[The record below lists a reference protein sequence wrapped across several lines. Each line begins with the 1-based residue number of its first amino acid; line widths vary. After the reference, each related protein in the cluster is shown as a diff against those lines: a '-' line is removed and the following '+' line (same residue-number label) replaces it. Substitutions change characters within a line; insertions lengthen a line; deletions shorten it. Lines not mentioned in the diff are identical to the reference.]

1 MAEQGSWVGL
11 GCVALSNVSG
21 FPRIGRNRELKFAT
35 EGHWRGETSAEEL
48 AATAKAIR
56 IENWKL
62 MQDAGIDLIP
72 SNDFSYYDQVLDT
85 IALVGA
91 VPERY
96 GWGGGEVDLD
106 TYFAM
111 ARGRQT
117 DDVDVTAME
126 MTKWFNTNYH
136 YIVPELGPDTRFSL
150 SSSKPFDEHSEAMEE
165 VGIDTVPVLIG
176 PVSFLLLSKPAEGV
190 DDRFDAVD
198 LIEPL
203 IEVYGEVI
211 EKLAGQGATWVQFDE
226 PCFVQDRTEKEL
238 DALRLA
244 YEELCK
250 VHERPRI
257 VVKTYF
263 DHVGD
268 AYGVLR
274 DLPIE
279 GVGLDFTGFIH
290 EEGIGFGEA
299 PFHEHGGRH
308 NAEFIANQEG
318 LDDQWLFAGIVDG
331 RNVWINHL
339 EHSLDALDGMRDRT
353 AQLVVSTSCS
363 LLHTPIDLDA
373 EPAGGDADLD
383 DELRSWMAFATQ
395 KIGEVATLAKGVAEG
410 REAIADQLD
419 KNDRAIDSRRDSAR
433 TRNPDVRDRVAALTE
448 ADARRDTPFAERKRL
463 QQEKLGLPTFP
474 ATTIGSFPQTDE
486 IRAAR
491 RQLREGEIELAEYED
506 RMRAEIDRVISFQE
520 EIGLDV
526 LVHGE
531 PERNDMVQYFG
542 EQMLGY
548 AFTENAWVQSYGSR
562 CVRPPIIFGDVSRP
576 APMTVEWITYAQ
588 SKTDLPLKGMLTGPV
603 TMLEWSFVRDD
614 QPRSETC
621 EQLALAIRD
630 EVADL
635 EEAGIPIIHVDEP
648 AIREGLPLRHDRWDE
663 YLRWAVYS
671 FRVATSGVS
680 DETQVHTHMCYSDFG
695 DILEHIQEMDADV
708 TLIEA
713 ARSRMELLHHW
724 DRSGFTHDLGPG
736 VYDIHSPRVPSTE
749 EIAELLHEAARV
761 LRPEQLWV
769 TPDCGLK
776 TRAWAEVDPS
786 LRNMVEAAKQLRE
799 ELVPAS

>member
-1 MAEQGSWVGL
+1 M
-11 GCVALSNVSG
+11 ALSNVTG

-35 EGHWRGETSAEEL
+35 EGYWRGETSADQL

-56 IENWKL
+56 VENWKL

-72 SNDFSYYDQVLDT
+72 SNDFSCYDQVLDT

-96 GWGGGEVDLD
+96 GWSGGQVHLD

-111 ARGRQT
+111 ARGTQ
-117 DDVDVTAME
+117 DVTAME
-126 MTKWFNTNYH
+126 MTKWFDTNYH

-150 SSSKPFDEHSEAMEE
+150 SSSKPFDEHAEAMEE

-190 DDRFDAVD
+190 SEHFDAVD

-203 IEVYGEVI
+203 VEVYGEVI
-211 EKLAGQGATWVQFDE
+211 ERLAEQGATWVQLDE
-226 PCFVQDRTEKEL
+226 PCFVEDRSEKEL

-250 VHERPRI
+250 VHERPRL

-274 DLPIE
+274 DLPVE
-279 GVGLDFTGFIH
+279 GVGLDFTGNVH
-290 EEGIGFGEA
+290 GDELDPGV
-299 PFHEHGGRH
+299 HEHGGRH
-308 NAEFIANQEG
+308 NAEFIASQEG

-339 EHSLDALDGMRDRT
+339 EHSLDALECLRTRT
-353 AQLVVSTSCS
+353 AQLVVWTGCS

-373 EPAGGDADLD
+373 EPSGVDADLD
-383 DELRSWMAFATQ
+383 QEVRSWMAFAVQ
-395 KIGEVATLAKGVAEG
+395 KVGEVATLAKGLADG

-419 KNDRAIDSRRDSAR
+419 ANDRARDSRRDSER
-433 TRNPDVRDRVAALTE
+433 TRNAEVRARIESLDEEHDQRSSPFEERRRAQRSRIEIPDL
-448 ADARRDTPFAERKRL
+448 
-463 QQEKLGLPTFP
+463 FP

-486 IRAAR
+486 IRQTRAKVKR
-491 RQLREGEIELAEYED
+491 GEIDWQTYREAMQGEIEK
-506 RMRAEIDRVISFQE
+506 VIRFQE
-520 EIGLDV
+520 DVGLDV

-542 EQMLGY
+542 EQMEGY
-548 AFTENAWVQSYGSR
+548 VFTENAWVQSYGSR
-562 CVRPPIIFGDVSRP
+562 YVRPPIIFGDVLRP
-576 APMTVEWITYAQ
+576 SQMTVDWTSYAQ
-588 SKTDLPLKGMLTGPV
+588 SLADKPVKGMLTGPV

-614 QPRSETC
+614 QPLAETC
-621 EQLALAIRD
+621 NQLALAIRD
-630 EVADL
+630 EVEDL
-635 EEAGIPIIHVDEP
+635 EKSGVQIIQVDEP
-648 AIREGLPLRHDRWDE
+648 AIREGLPLRKDRWAE
-663 YLRWAVYS
+663 YLTWAVHS
-671 FRVATSGVS
+671 FRLATAVVK
-680 DETQVHTHMCYSDFG
+680 DETQIQTHMCYSDFG

-713 ARSRMELLHHW
+713 ARSRMELLADW
-724 DRSGFTHDLGPG
+724 EKTGYRNDIGPG
-736 VYDIHSPRVPSTE
+736 VYDIHSPRIPSTGE
-749 EIAELLHEAARV
+749 MVELLHEAARV
-761 LRPEQLWV
+761 LRPEQIWV
-769 TPDCGLK
+769 NPDCGLK
-776 TRAWAEVDPS
+776 TRTWDEVEPS
-786 LRNMVEAAKQLRE
+786 LRNMVDAAKQLRE

>member
-1 MAEQGSWVGL
+1 M
-11 GCVALSNVSG
+11 ALSNVSG

-35 EGHWRGETSAEEL
+35 EGYWQGERSADEL

-56 IENWKL
+56 VENWKL
-62 MQDAGIDLIP
+62 MQKAGIDLIP

-96 GWGGGEVDLD
+96 GWGGGQVDLD

-150 SSSKPFDEHSEAMEE
+150 ASSKPFDEHAEAMEE

-176 PVSFLLLSKPAEGV
+176 PVSFLLLSKPADGV
-190 DDRFDAVD
+190 DEGFDALT

-203 IEVYGEVI
+203 VEVYGEVI
-211 EKLAGQGATWVQFDE
+211 ERLAEQGATWVQFDE
-226 PCFVQDRTEKEL
+226 PCFVEDREEREL

-279 GVGLDFTGFIH
+279 GVGLDFTGRVH
-290 EEGIGFGEA
+290 GNELGPEV
-299 PFHEHGGRH
+299 HEHGGRH
-308 NAEFIANQEG
+308 NAEFVAELGG

-331 RNVWINHL
+331 RNVWGNHL
-339 EHSLDALDGMRDRT
+339 EHSLDALEGLGDRSR
-353 AQLVVSTSCS
+353 QLVVSTSCS
-363 LLHTPIDLDA
+363 LLHVPIDLEA
-373 EPAGGDADLD
+373 EPDDGDADLD
-383 DELRSWMAFATQ
+383 AEMRSWMAFAVQ
-395 KIGEVATLAKGVAEG
+395 KVGEVATLARGVADG
-410 REAIADQLD
+410 REAIAAELD
-419 KNDRAIDSRRDSAR
+419 ANDRARDSRRDSHR
-433 TRNPDVRDRVAALTE
+433 TRNPEVRARVEALTE
-448 ADARRDTPFAERKRL
+448 ADARRAMSFADRKQL
-463 QQEKLGLPTFP
+463 QLEKLGLPTFP

-486 IRAAR
+486 IRTAR
-491 RQLREGEIELAEYED
+491 RQLGEGEIQLATYEE
-506 RMRAEIDRVISFQE
+506 RMRAEVDRVIDFQE
-520 EIGLDV
+520 EIGIDV

-531 PERNDMVQYFG
+531 PERNDMVQYFA

-562 CVRPPIIFGDVSRP
+562 CVRPPIIFGDISRGR
-576 APMTVEWITYAQ
+576 AHDGRMDHLCAVE
-588 SKTDLPLKGMLTGPV
+588 D
-603 TMLEWSFVRDD
+603 R
-614 QPRSETC
+614 
-621 EQLALAIRD
+621 
-630 EVADL
+630 
-635 EEAGIPIIHVDEP
+635 EAG
-648 AIREGLPLRHDRWDE
+648 EGNAHRPGHD
-663 YLRWAVYS
+663 A
-671 FRVATSGVS
+671 RV
-680 DETQVHTHMCYSDFG
+680 
-695 DILEHIQEMDADV
+695 
-708 TLIEA
+708 
-713 ARSRMELLHHW
+713 
-724 DRSGFTHDLGPG
+724 
-736 VYDIHSPRVPSTE
+736 
-749 EIAELLHEAARV
+749 V
-761 LRPEQLWV
+761 LRPRRPAQAGDLRAAG
-769 TPDCGLK
+769 PDNSGRGSRSRGGRDPDHPCRRAGNPRGPAAAPRSLERVPGVGGLLLPDRDGWRRRRDPGPHPHVLLGLRRHPGAHPGDGCGRHPDRGGPL
-776 TRAWAEVDPS
+776 TDGAAPS
-786 LRNMVEAAKQLRE
+786 LGADRLH
-799 ELVPAS
+799 S

>member
-1 MAEQGSWVGL
+1 M
-11 GCVALSNVSG
+11 ALSNVSG

-35 EGHWRGETSAEEL
+35 EGYWRGEKSPDDL

-56 IENWKL
+56 VENWKL
-62 MQDAGIDLIP
+62 MQNAGIDLIP
-72 SNDFSYYDQVLDT
+72 SNDFSYYDQVLDA

-96 GWGGGEVDLD
+96 GWGGGQVDLD

-117 DDVDVTAME
+117 DDADATAME

-136 YIVPELGPDTRFSL
+136 YIVPELGPGTRFSL

-165 VGIDTVPVLIG
+165 AGIDTVPVLIG
-176 PVSFLLLSKPAEGV
+176 PVSFLLLSKPADGV
-190 DDRFDAVD
+190 AEDFNPLD
-198 LIEPL
+198 LLEDL
-203 IEVYGEVI
+203 VEVYGEVI
-211 EKLAGQGATWVQFDE
+211 EKLAGQGATWVQLDE
-226 PCFVQDRTEKEL
+226 PCFVQDRTEQEL

-279 GVGLDFTGFIH
+279 GVGLDFVGVVH
-290 EEGIGFGEA
+290 GDELDERA
-299 PFHEHGGRH
+299 HEHGGRH
-308 NAEFIANQEG
+308 NAEFVAEQGG
-318 LDDQWLFAGIVDG
+318 LEDKWLFAGIVDG

-339 EHSLDALDGMRDRT
+339 EHSLDALESLRGRT
-353 AQLVVSTSCS
+353 KQLVVSTSCS
-363 LLHTPIDLDA
+363 LLHVPIDLDA
-373 EPAGGDADLD
+373 EPADGDADLD
-383 DELRSWMAFATQ
+383 DEARSWMAFAVQ
-395 KIGEVATLAKGVAEG
+395 KVGEVATLAKGLADG

-419 KNDRAIDSRRDSAR
+419 ANDRALDSRRDSHR
-433 TRNPDVRDRVAALTE
+433 TRTPDVRARVEALTE
-448 ADARRDTPFAERKRL
+448 ADARRDTPFAERKQL

-474 ATTIGSFPQTDE
+474 AVTIGSFPQTDE
-486 IRAAR
+486 IRTAR
-491 RQLREGEIELAEYED
+491 RQLREGEIQLADYEE
-506 RMRAEIDRVISFQE
+506 RMRAEIDRVVAFQE

-531 PERNDMVQYFG
+531 PERNDMVQYFA

-548 AFTENAWVQSYGSR
+548 VFTQNAWVQSYGSR
-562 CVRPPIIFGDVSRP
+562 YVRPPIIFGDVSRA

-588 SKTDLPLKGMLTGPV
+588 SKTEKPMKGMLTGPV

-635 EEAGIPIIHVDEP
+635 EQAGIPIIHVDEP
-648 AIREGLPLRHDRWDE
+648 AIREGLPLRRDRWDE
-663 YLRWAVYS
+663 YLRWAIYS
-671 FRVATSGVS
+671 FRVTTAGVA

-695 DILEHIQEMDADV
+695 DIMERIQEMDADV

-713 ARSRMELLHHW
+713 ARSRMELLHDW
-724 DRSGFTHDLGPG
+724 ERTGYTNDIGPG
-736 VYDIHSPRVPSTE
+736 VYDIHSPRVPTVE
-749 EIAELLHEAARV
+749 EMAELLHEAARV

-776 TRAWAEVDPS
+776 TRGWAETEES
-786 LRNMVEAAKQLRE
+786 LRNMVQAAKQLRE